1 MFLDEANATRTQAAL
16 AMKLP
21 AGRQPAATDTA
32 PDREPN
38 AAKVPGGATGS
49 SQPGPEAIN
58 PATHGPELARLIGLA
73 QQGDT
78 VAFERLI
85 SLYQGKIFGFAR
97 AYCSDPNEAA
107 DLAQEALIKVY
118 RSLHSFRFQSSLLT
132 WMFRIVKNVALD
144 HYRSRQQRERRREQP
159 IDGTSEVDLRGGSI
173 PARHDGQD
181 PEDHLLA
188 DEQRQALWTALS
200 RVPEVYRTVVV
211 LTDMQGLSYEE
222 VAAIV
227 GTPVGT
233 VKSRLNR
240 GRDAL
245 REVLISSGGMLAGG
259 ANSTG
264 KERS

>member
-1 MFLDEANATRTQAAL
+1 MYLDEANVIRATP
-16 AMKLP
+16 AMAVTRPGPGEPLSEGP
-21 AGRQPAATDTA
+21 EPRDQQPASTVA
-32 PDREPN
+32 PETPRPTESPEPS
-38 AAKVPGGATGS
+38 P
-49 SQPGPEAIN
+49 PGPLVN
-58 PATHGPELARLIGLA
+58 GPEQARLIALA

-78 VAFERLI
+78 VAFARLI
-85 SLYQGKIFGFAR
+85 GVYQSKIYGFAR

-144 HYRSRQQRERRREQP
+144 HFRSRQQRERRREQP
-159 IDGTSEVDLRGGSI
+159 LEGLSEGELRGGSAQAA
-173 PARHDGQD
+173 PGLD

-188 DEQRQALWTALS
+188 DEERQALWAALA

-245 REVLISSGGMLAGG
+245 REVWLA
-259 ANSTG
+259 AADSTVKAAHPNK
-264 KERS
+264 KERA

>member
-1 MFLDEANATRTQAAL
+1 MFLDEANAARATTASPMKISATRQAVTVEIAGSASERGAVPGPAAAGPDPADPAAL
-16 AMKLP
+16 
-21 AGRQPAATDTA
+21 
-32 PDREPN
+32 
-38 AAKVPGGATGS
+38 S
-49 SQPGPEAIN
+49 

-73 QQGDT
+73 QEGDA

-85 SLYQGKIFGFAR
+85 SLYQSKVYGFAR
-97 AYCSDPNEAA
+97 AYCSDPSEAA

-159 IDGTSEVDLRGGSI
+159 IEGTSEGDLRGGSTGGRCEN
-173 PARHDGQD
+173 PD

-188 DEQRQALWTALS
+188 DEQRQALWAALS

-245 REVLISSGGMLAGG
+245 REVLLSSGGRLAG
-259 ANSTG
+259 ATNSTK
-264 KERS
+264 KERT

>member
-1 MFLDEANATRTQAAL
+1 MKGPGRSPSTGGEAAPSALDAS
-16 AMKLP
+16 P
-21 AGRQPAATDTA
+21 ASPHRASL
-32 PDREPN
+32 
-38 AAKVPGGATGS
+38 PGGAAELDVSAG
-49 SQPGPEAIN
+49 PGIGGPGIGGPAIGGLS
-58 PATHGPELARLIGLA
+58 GPELARLIGLA
-73 QQGDT
+73 QGGDT
-78 VAFERLI
+78 AAFERLI
-85 SLYQGKIFGFAR
+85 GVYQGKIYGFAR
-97 AYCSDPNEAA
+97 AYSSDASEAA

-159 IDGTSEVDLRGGSI
+159 LDGLSEGDLRGGS
-173 PARHDGQD
+173 PPGSKASGD
-181 PEDHLLA
+181 PEDQLLA
-188 DEQRQALWTALS
+188 DEERQALWAALA

-227 GTPVGT
+227 GSPVGT

-245 REVLISSGGMLAGG
+245 REVLLSGAGTLAAVGT
-259 ANSTG
+259 NPTG